1 MGSSLI
7 LHHYQLSPFSEKIRL
22 MLGAADLS
30 WKSLLVSPLPPRP
43 ATDPLTGG
51 YRRIPVAQFGADLVC
66 DSQLIAEEISQMSAK
81 AYLAPSSSSQE
92 AREFATFAEST
103 LFFGAASLVPP
114 KQALSELRRHLS
126 LFDTAR
132 FIWDRLGIARETRGN
147 LSMTDGAKRFRKA
160 LADVDER
167 LQGEFLFGEQPSHAD
182 FALYHPLWF
191 LSQVGAVPLSPKV
204 TRLNAWY
211 SRMSEFGHGQHSSIS
226 ARDALAVAAAS
237 QPRGVLPEF
246 RDHPDVGQE
255 VIISPTDYA
264 KVGTRGQLA
273 GVSEQRW
280 ILRRE
285 TGRFGTVH
293 VHFPRKGYR
302 ISSKG

>member
-1 MGSSLI
+1 MASSLI

-22 MLGAADLS
+22 MLGAANLP
-30 WKSLLVSPLPPRP
+30 WQSLLVSPLPPRP

-66 DSQLIAEEISQMSAK
+66 DSQLITEEISQMSAK
-81 AYLAPSSSSQE
+81 EYLAPSNASQE
-92 AREFATFAEST
+92 ALELATFAEST
-103 LFFGAASLVPP
+103 LFFDAASLVPP
-114 KQALSELRRHLS
+114 RQALTELRRHLS

-147 LSMTDGAKRFRKA
+147 LSVAEGAKRFRNS
-160 LADVDER
+160 LAKLDEQI
-167 LQGEFLFGEQPSHAD
+167 QGEFLFGDQPGHAD

-191 LSQVGAVPLSPKV
+191 LSQVGAVPLSPKL

-211 SRMSEFGHGQHSSIS
+211 SRMNQFGHGPHSPIS
-226 ARDALAVAAAS
+226 AKDALAVAAAS

-246 RDHPDVGQE
+246 RDHPDVGHE
-255 VIISPTDYA
+255 VVIAPTDYA
-264 KVGTRGQLA
+264 KVGTRGHLA

-280 ILRRE
+280 ILRRD

-293 VHFPRKGYR
+293 VHFPRRGYR
-302 ISSKG
+302 IRRKD